1 MKIRMDQ
8 IIIKDRV
15 REEIG
20 DLTSLMESMT
30 KFGLLNPITISDE
43 FELLAGFRRYTAAK
57 ELGWSEIDAHV
68 VDARTKLEKFEV
80 EMEENLTRKD
90 FTPKEL
96 EKSLKIREKL
106 SSRGLKKLL
115 FWLKKFWEW
124 IKSLFKKDEERE

>member
-1 MKIRMDQ
+1 MDQ

-124 IKSLFKKDEERE
+124 IKSLFKKDEENE